1 MSQVVLTL
9 SDDLAKEA
17 EANGLLK
24 PEFIA
29 SLLKAEIRRRK
40 INKLFSAAD
49 RLAQLDEPLTEADIK
64 AEIATVRKARQSD
77 SKRSTNARRPRH

>member
-17 EANGLLK
+17 EAKGLLK
-24 PEFIA
+24 PEFIS

-40 INKLFSAAD
+40 INKSFSAAD
-49 RLAQLDEPLTEADIK
+49 RLAELGEPLAKADIE
-64 AEIATVRKARQSD
+64 AEIVIRR
-77 SKRSTNARRPRH
+77 SKL

>member
-1 MSQVVLTL
+1 MQMSQVVLTL

-24 PEFIA
+24 PKFIA

-49 RLAQLDEPLTEADIK
+49 RLAALDEPLTEADID
-64 AEIATVRKARQSD
+64 AEIAATRKSRQSD
-77 SKRSTNARRPRH
+77 SKRSTSARRP

>member
-49 RLAQLDEPLTEADIK
+49 RLAQLDEPLTEAETATIR
-64 AEIATVRKARQSD
+64 TVR
-77 SKRSTNARRPRH
+77 

>member
-1 MSQVVLTL
+1 MRMSQVVLTL

-49 RLAQLDEPLTEADIK
+49 HLAALDEPFTEAGIEE
-64 AEIATVRKARQSD
+64 EIAATRKSRQSD
-77 SKRSTNARRPRH
+77 SKRSTSARRP